1 MTQKHAEPMKQA
13 ITFRIGREELIIRQR
28 YEFLSIFN
36 DFMIAVWFLA
46 GSILFLFPAQ
56 ETLAV
61 WMFII
66 GSFQFLLR
74 PAIRLAR
81 LIHLRRLPSSSNYV

>member
-1 MTQKHAEPMKQA
+1 MTEKQA
-13 ITFRIGREELIIRQR
+13 EAKNQSITLRLGRDELIIRQR

-66 GSFQFLLR
+66 GSFQFLMR
-74 PAIRLAR
+74 PTIRLIR
-81 LIHLRRLPSSSNYV
+81 LMHLRRLPNASGYL